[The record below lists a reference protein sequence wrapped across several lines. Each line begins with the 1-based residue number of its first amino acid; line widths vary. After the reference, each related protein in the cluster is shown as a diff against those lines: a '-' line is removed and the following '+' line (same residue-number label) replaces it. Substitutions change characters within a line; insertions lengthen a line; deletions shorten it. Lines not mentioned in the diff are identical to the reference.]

1 MTDDS
6 GLAATIGARSGEADH
21 DEGAAPAEA
30 GDAPNPGEA
39 ASASR
44 RACSF
49 AWSKE
54 VLSTVPPV
62 PFCVEYLVGGHLV
75 DQDKQR
81 VNRHGRQSSE

>member
-6 GLAATIGARSGEADH
+6 GLAATIGAPSGEADH
-21 DEGAAPAEA
+21 DEGAARAKA

-62 PFCVEYLVGGHLV
+62 PLIA
-75 DQDKQR
+75 
-81 VNRHGRQSSE
+81 SSILSVVILWIRTNSA